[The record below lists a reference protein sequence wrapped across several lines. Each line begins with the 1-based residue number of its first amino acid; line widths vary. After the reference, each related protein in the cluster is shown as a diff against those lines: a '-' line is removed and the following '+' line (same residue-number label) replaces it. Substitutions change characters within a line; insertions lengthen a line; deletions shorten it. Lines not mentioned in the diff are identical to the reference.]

1 MNYTEKVFEMLEL
14 KPDQVFRIS
23 ISDYGIYK
31 LDKYLRLYVFTD
43 HKGWTFSEFDLIN
56 ILKGDFSIEP
66 MMSEKE
72 YTVLKYWY
80 YKGYKTFKLSKD
92 NFLILTNKDKL
103 EIMST
108 NDRILNLEPKAEEY
122 SLKTLIEEYE
132 KCSLIP

>member
-14 KPDQVFRIS
+14 KPDQVFR

-56 ILKGDFSIEP
+56 ILNGDFSIEP

-92 NFLILTNKDKL
+92 NFLILTNKDRL
-103 EIMST
+103 ETMPTS
-108 NDRILNLEPKAEEY
+108 DRILSLEPKAEEY

>member
-1 MNYTEKVFEMLEL
+1 MNYTEKIFEMLEL
-14 KPDQVFRIS
+14 KPDQSFR

-43 HKGWTFSEFDLIN
+43 HKGWMLSEFDLIN
-56 ILKGDFSIEP
+56 ILNGGLSIEP
-66 MMSEKE
+66 MMPEKE
-72 YTVLKYWY
+72 YIILKYWY
-80 YKGYKTFKLSKD
+80 NKGYATFKLSKD

-103 EIMST
+103 EIMPT
-108 NDRILNLEPKAEEY
+108 NDRILSLEPKAEEY